1 MILSKKSANLGSCPS
16 RFLARFD
23 FLPGRRYRRAKAN
36 DYPALANAACAGGSW
51 MVAPALLAAQDFG
64 KVEPLAQEASALG
77 RDH

>member
-1 MILSKKSANLGSCPS
+1 
-16 RFLARFD
+16 
-23 FLPGRRYRRAKAN
+23 
-36 DYPALANAACAGGSW
+36 